1 MAFENEEVKRR
12 FLGFLGLAKRAGRV
26 ISGTPMVCAA
36 LAEREK
42 PPLVLY
48 AEGASAA
55 SKKKVACKCAFY
67 GVRAE
72 ELGISPEELA
82 HAIGKTGAVAAVAVT
97 DAGFAEAMTKKL
109 SPDVGTKTSATN

>member
-1 MAFENEEVKRR
+1 MAIEQNEKMRC

-26 ISGTPMVCAA
+26 ISGTPMVCEA

-55 SKKKVACKCAFY
+55 SKKKIVCKCEFY
-67 GVRAE
+67 GVNAMPLPISAE
-72 ELGISPEELA
+72 ELG
-82 HAIGKTGAVAAVAVT
+82 HAIGKTGAVAAVAIT
-97 DAGFAEAMTKKL
+97 DRGFADAMIKKL
-109 SPDVGTKTSATN
+109 SPKP